1 MVEHVC
7 EKSLALRS
15 KIEIANLV
23 RRRGESERDLRGRF
37 LYGKQIMVNYKIKLL
52 SKVVYAHPKSWTA
65 PGLSL

>member
-7 EKSLALRS
+7 EKSLALSS

-37 LYGKQIMVNYKIKLL
+37 LYGK
-52 SKVVYAHPKSWTA
+52 
-65 PGLSL
+65 